1 MTADFRFTFRLQI
14 LLQEARQNLIN
25 EKENFDIQLQLLEQ
39 RGKLQSSEIKKIGD
53 LNAELFGHSNTRQ
66 KIKHVAQLKEE
77 NMLLREVLFL
87 SAPI

>member
-1 MTADFRFTFRLQI
+1 LQI

-77 NMLLREVLFL
+77 NMLLREVLVL